1 MSDPVIVAG
10 TALSR
15 QLQSA
20 FRNARDARRIEWVER
35 ENEALTAL
43 RVLATYLAYH
53 PGSAT
58 ARAITTTL
66 TDSIDN
72 PGEDMSLVE
81 HALPSAASINT
92 AEGDTVAR
100 IETVQLI
107 DDLDGAAA
115 DETVAF
121 AVDGKLF
128 EIDLNAT
135 NAATF
140 RDKLAPFVSAAR
152 TAGGGRVARRREAAA
167 AAGSTEARRHSQA
180 VRVWA
185 RENGYAVSERGRI
198 PAEVVEAYREHG
210 SDTSTSVPEKAAPT
224 TRPQTAQF
232 SG

>member
-1 MSDPVIVAG
+1 MAG

-15 QLQSA
+15 QLQTA
-20 FRNARDARRIEWVER
+20 FRNARDARRTEWVER

-43 RVLATYLAYH
+43 RILATYLAYH

-66 TDSIDN
+66 ARRIDN
-72 PGEDMSLVE
+72 AGEDTSTSVRHPLS
-81 HALPSAASINT
+81 SAPNINT

-100 IETVQLI
+100 IATVQLI
-107 DDLDGAAA
+107 DDLDGTAA

-135 NAATF
+135 NAATL

-152 TAGGGRVARRREAAA
+152 TAVGGQRARRREAAA
-167 AAGSTEARRHSQA
+167 AAGSTEARRHNQA

-198 PAEVVEAYREHG
+198 PAEVVEAYRNHD
-210 SDTSTSVPEKAAPT
+210 SNTTTSALDEAAPT
-224 TRPQTAQF
+224 TRPQPAQF

>member
-1 MSDPVIVAG
+1 M
-10 TALSR
+10 
-15 QLQSA
+15 
-20 FRNARDARRIEWVER
+20 
-35 ENEALTAL
+35 
-43 RVLATYLAYH
+43 
-53 PGSAT
+53 
-58 ARAITTTL
+58 
-66 TDSIDN
+66 
-72 PGEDMSLVE
+72 
-81 HALPSAASINT
+81 
-92 AEGDTVAR
+92 AR
-100 IETVQLI
+100 IETVQLV

-121 AVDGKLF
+121 ALDGKLF

-152 TAGGGRVARRREAAA
+152 TAGGSRRARRRDAAA
-167 AAGSTEARRHSQA
+167 AAGSTEARRHNQA

-185 RENGYAVSERGRI
+185 RANGYSVSERGRI

-210 SDTSTSVPEKAAPT
+210 SGTSTSAPEKAAPT